1 MRSGFQGFSREASEF
16 FRGLE
21 KNNRREWFQ
30 PRKELFETHL
40 RAPMLDLVTVVNAE
54 LARFAPDYIVDPPK
68 SLYRIYRDTRFS
80 SDKTPY
86 KTHIA
91 AMFWRRGLNKKT
103 GAGLYFS
110 VSHKE
115 VEIAGGVYMPGPE
128 QLGAIR
134 NRLAERYE
142 EFRKLTGS
150 KKLRN
155 LMGELRGDQLSRVPK
170 GFPSDHPAADLLR
183 GKQWYY
189 YVLLDPG
196 AAASPAIVKE
206 IATRFRAMAPL
217 VDFLN
222 APLLARP
229 KADFASMLF

>member
-1 MRSGFQGFSREASEF
+1 MRSGFQGFSREAFEF

-91 AMFWRRGLNKKT
+91 AMFWRRGLDKKT

-142 EFRKLTGS
+142 QFRKLTGS